1 MKVNLF
7 FDFSSI
13 VALLAI
19 AGALIVRKLTKGRSS
34 SLFFGLNLVLLITAE
49 LDILTEA
56 YGSYFAVSAYNYY
69 LQYTLN
75 LLYFILRNFTLLLY
89 ILYTCSVMGIWHKI
103 TKNRLVNLALNLP
116 YTFELILL
124 LTNSFHKKIFYF
136 DENFIYQ
143 RGEWMWI
150 LYAIALYY
158 FVWLIFFIIRY
169 RNLVPRRTTI
179 LLFSILPVNVAAIV
193 AQLFWPNLR
202 FEIFASTLQMLILA
216 VELQRPEEMMDMVVH
231 SRNYSSFLDEIS
243 KASKGKRPI
252 SVLLIKF
259 TNSGDI
265 RNNLGLNLYSM
276 LLRRIGDK
284 LAQICKILGIYH
296 EVYYIDHAAFAVVTE
311 AERYEMLLD
320 AGRIV
325 LAYMQEPMKI
335 RQMEVAL
342 EPKVC
347 LVKYPED
354 IDNQASFINF
364 ATNFHKKIDDSN
376 RVIVLTDI
384 ANTREF
390 KVANGIDEIINNGIA
405 NNKFEMFYQPIYSV
419 KEKRFTSAEALIRL
433 FDEKYGMISPGL
445 FIPAAEE
452 SGAIHQIGDF
462 VLDDVC
468 RFISASDFN
477 ILGLDYI
484 EINLSVAQCVEA
496 NLSRKIIGI
505 LDKYHVD
512 VKQINLEITE
522 TAVAYDTETSG
533 RNIRELVEA
542 GISLSLDDYG
552 TGYSN
557 IKRVTELPID
567 IVKLDKS
574 LVDEMDNPMMWV
586 AISNTVNMLQDMGM
600 KILVEG
606 VEEEREFNKFVE
618 LGCDYIQGYY
628 FSRPLPEAEFLKFIK
643 RSNGNV

>member
-1 MKVNLF
+1 L
-7 FDFSSI
+7 
-13 VALLAI
+13 
-19 AGALIVRKLTKGRSS
+19 VR
-34 SLFFGLNLVLLITAE
+34 
-49 LDILTEA
+49 
-56 YGSYFAVSAYNYY
+56 
-69 LQYTLN
+69 
-75 LLYFILRNFTLLLY
+75 
-89 ILYTCSVMGIWHKI
+89 
-103 TKNRLVNLALNLP
+103 
-116 YTFELILL
+116 
-124 LTNSFHKKIFYF
+124 
-136 DENFIYQ
+136 
-143 RGEWMWI
+143 
-150 LYAIALYY
+150 
-158 FVWLIFFIIRY
+158 
-169 RNLVPRRTTI
+169 
-179 LLFSILPVNVAAIV
+179 
-193 AQLFWPNLR
+193 
-202 FEIFASTLQMLILA
+202 
-216 VELQRPEEMMDMVVH
+216 
-231 SRNYSSFLDEIS
+231 
-243 KASKGKRPI
+243 
-252 SVLLIKF
+252 
-259 TNSGDI
+259 
-265 RNNLGLNLYSM
+265 
-276 LLRRIGDK
+276 
-284 LAQICKILGIYH
+284 
-296 EVYYIDHAAFAVVTE
+296 
-311 AERYEMLLD
+311 
-320 AGRIV
+320 
-325 LAYMQEPMKI
+325 
-335 RQMEVAL
+335 
-342 EPKVC
+342 
-347 LVKYPED
+347 YPED

-390 KVANGIDEIINNGIA
+390 KVANGIDEIINKGIA

-533 RNIRELVEA
+533 RNIKELVEA

-643 RSNGNV
+643 KSNGSV